1 MCINY
6 MHGDRFLI
14 IWEAFFVQCS
24 YAMLL
29 LLQSGSSH
37 KQTAAVRFID
47 NVDCGRDSA
56 GLRVSAV
63 GHRAHYLQRMAQPN
77 GVRAIK
83 FSRRASFR
91 MIARGEAS
99 LPVLRWA

>member
-37 KQTAAVRFID
+37 KQTAADRFID

-63 GHRAHYLQRMAQPN
+63 GIVPIICREWRNLTECVRSNFLGVHRL
-77 GVRAIK
+77 
-83 FSRRASFR
+83 
-91 MIARGEAS
+91 E
-99 LPVLRWA
+99 